1 MSDAAMPLVCICI
14 PTYNAEKTISA
25 TINSVLGQTYQNL
38 VINVVDNNSTDDTV
52 AIVQSFS
59 DKRITLH
66 CNPVNIGG
74 EGNFNR
80 CIGLATGKYT
90 AIYHADDIYEPKMVA
105 DQVAFLE
112 QHPQALAVFTEASLI
127 DEFNQL
133 IGTIHQPKNL
143 PASGPLH
150 HFSDLFKAILEHSN
164 FLICPSAMALTSVY
178 QNDIKSWRGE
188 LFGSSADL
196 DVWLRIAQ
204 NGPIGILDQASMRYR
219 ISGSQGSANVRLDT
233 DRAAFFRVID
243 HYLAQA
249 DVRNLLTAADLM
261 NYQRLER
268 RDRIMRSVNAL
279 LQYQPEQAAA
289 LCPDIF
295 TMSALR
301 AAWQTRRGM
310 VVLVLCLYMKAM
322 LGLRWHR
329 LARYSL
335 IHMKRM
341 ANK

>member
-1 MSDAAMPLVCICI
+1 MSNAEMPLVCICI
-14 PTYNAEKTISA
+14 PSYNAEKTIA
-25 TINSVLGQTYQNL
+25 VTLNSVLGQTYQNL
-38 VINVVDNNSTDDTV
+38 VINVVDNNSSDATV

-80 CIGLATGKYT
+80 CIELARGKYT
-90 AIYHADDIYEPKMVA
+90 AIYHADDIYEPEMVA
-105 DQVAFLE
+105 VQVAFLE
-112 QHPQALAVFTEASLI
+112 QHPQARAVFTEASLI

-133 IGTIHQPKNL
+133 IGTIHKPKKL
-143 PASGPLH
+143 AASGPLH

-204 NGPIGILDQASMRYR
+204 HGPIGILGQASMRYR
-219 ISGSQGSANVRLDT
+219 ISRSQGSANVRLDT
-233 DRAAFFRVID
+233 DRAAFFGVID
-243 HYLAQA
+243 HYLAQV

-268 RDRIMRSVNAL
+268 RDRIMRSVNSL

-310 VVLVLCLYMKAM
+310 AVLVLCLYMKTM

-329 LARYSL
+329 LARASL

>member
-14 PTYNAEKTISA
+14 PTYNAEKTIAA
-25 TINSVLGQTYQNL
+25 TLNSVLNQTYQHL
-38 VINVVDNNSTDDTV
+38 IVHVVDNNSSDDTV

-59 DKRITLH
+59 DQRITLH

-80 CIGLATGKYT
+80 CIGLATGKYM
-90 AIYHADDIYEPKMVA
+90 AIYHADDIYEPEMVA

-112 QHPQALAVFTEASLI
+112 QYPQARAVFTEALLI
-127 DEFNQL
+127 DEFDHR
-133 IGTIHQPKNL
+133 IGAIRQPENL
-143 PASGPLH
+143 AVNGPLH
-150 HFSDLFKAILEHSN
+150 HFPEVLKAILEHSN
-164 FLICPSAMALTSVY
+164 FLICPSVMALTSVY
-178 QNDIKSWRGE
+178 KNDVKSWRGE
-188 LFGSSADL
+188 MFGSSADL
-196 DVWLRIAQ
+196 DVWLRMAQ
-204 NGPIGILDQASMRYR
+204 RGPIGILAQASMRYR
-219 ISGSQGSANVRLDT
+219 ISRSQWSAKVRLDT
-233 DRAAFFRVID
+233 DRAVFFKVID
-243 HYLAQA
+243 HYLDQA

-261 NYQRLER
+261 NYQRLEL
-268 RDRIMRSVNAL
+268 RDRIMRSINAL
-279 LQYQPEQAAA
+279 LQHQPEQAAA

-301 AAWQTRRGM
+301 AACQTRRGM
-310 VVLVLCLYMKAM
+310 AVLVLGLYMKTM

-329 LARYSL
+329 LARASL